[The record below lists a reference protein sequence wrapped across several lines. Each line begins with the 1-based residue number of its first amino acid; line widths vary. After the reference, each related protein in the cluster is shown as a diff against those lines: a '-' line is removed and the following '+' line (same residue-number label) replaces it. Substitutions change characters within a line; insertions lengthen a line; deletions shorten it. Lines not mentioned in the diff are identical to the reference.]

1 MGFARRDADPK
12 SAKDLVAKGRRLLQ
26 DPKAAIRGELDRE
39 AVVAIYNAY
48 KKMGKKSVSFGPA
61 GQETAADAKNI
72 HKGIRALQGGRE
84 DTKIRIASEG
94 KDGVVYLANPEGD
107 MAILA
112 PIVSDDPSTK
122 DPNTISYNE
131 AIAAVRKP

>member
-1 MGFARRDADPK
+1 
-12 SAKDLVAKGRRLLQ
+12 
-26 DPKAAIRGELDRE
+26 
-39 AVVAIYNAY
+39 
-48 KKMGKKSVSFGPA
+48 
-61 GQETAADAKNI
+61 
-72 HKGIRALQGGRE
+72 
-84 DTKIRIASEG
+84 
-94 KDGVVYLANPEGD
+94 